1 MIDRS
6 MSPKSRSRMPRWLAK
21 LPFIGRGVARRQA
34 GTIAVLRLNGVIGQL
49 GGLRRGGM
57 TLADLAPHIERA
69 FRLPRVKAVALQV
82 NSPGGSPV
90 QSSLIAGRI
99 RQLAEEKGVPVY
111 AFCEDAAASGGY
123 WLACAAD
130 EIYADGAS
138 VVGSIG
144 VISAGF
150 GFVDMIEKLGVER
163 RVHTSGERK
172 GMLDP
177 FQPERRDDVEHL
189 KALQGDL
196 HRQFADFVRSRRGAR
211 LMGETSDLFSG
222 AFWSGERGVALGL
235 VDGLGD
241 MRGTLRARYGEH
253 ARFHLVNAP
262 KSGLARFFGTAAA
275 GPANDW
281 AAGLLGAAE
290 MRAHWARLG
299 L

>member
-1 MIDRS
+1 MTERS
-6 MSPKSRSRMPRWLAK
+6 ASPKSRSRLSRWLARVP
-21 LPFIGRGVARRQA
+21 LLGRGVARRRA
-34 GTIAVLRLNGVIGQL
+34 GAVAVLRLNGVIGQL

-150 GFVDMIEKLGVER
+150 GFVDLIEKLGVER
-163 RVHTSGERK
+163 RVHTAGERK

-177 FQPERRDDVEHL
+177 FRPERAGDVKHL
-189 KALQGDL
+189 KALQADL
-196 HRQFADFVRSRRGAR
+196 HRLFIDFVRTRRGAR
-211 LMGETSDLFSG
+211 LTGDEADLFSG
-222 AFWSGERGVALGL
+222 AFWSGERALAAGL

-241 MRGTLRARYGEH
+241 MRSTLRVRYGEH
-253 ARFHLVNAP
+253 VRFHLVNAP
-262 KSGLARFFGTAAA
+262 KTGLSRLFASGAHTA
-275 GPANDW
+275 GDW
-281 AAGLLGAAE
+281 TAGLLDAAE
-290 MRAHWARLG
+290 ARAHWARLG